1 MTPAVT
7 GKDLLNRVQ
16 RLLIDHANAKG
27 ISLDAEFGTV
37 DRFKEFVVAFTFRI
51 LTDAGMSTEAAFDTI
66 FGGGAYVDLA
76 ERTWNTLQAKDAA
89 Q

>member
-37 DRFKEFVVAFTFRI
+37 DRFKEFVIAFTFRI
-51 LTDAGMSTEAAFDTI
+51 LTDAGMSTEAAFDAI